1 MISVRCPASCGEIFQ
16 GPVNKQEA
24 LISYAIDLYSVVR
37 LEKGKRMTGSNQD
50 KAYHAMEETLK
61 YFDRPESLLK
71 DYRLIIKSDI
81 PRGKGMASS
90 TADVAGSVML
100 SAKMLQ
106 CPMTEDILGE
116 ISAKVEPTDSTLFS
130 KLSLFNS
137 RSGKRLRSYGPYP
150 KGSVLI
156 LEGEGTVDTL
166 EYHRRHQG
174 VKSQQMDQ
182 ENKNLDNL
190 HRNGLVENP
199 IRLAQAF
206 KAWEKNR
213 ENLSLKELGKLATVS
228 ARAHQQILPK
238 PGLEKIIKL
247 SAQSEAYGVN
257 TAHSGSVLGVLY
269 DEALFDKE
277 GFIRKIHKEGLRKHY
292 PILRDHRLIPGGLQ
306 WLKYL

>member
-1 MISVRCPASCGEIFQ
+1 MISIRCPASCGEIFQ
-16 GPVNKQEA
+16 GPVNNQEA

-37 LEKGKRMTGSNQD
+37 LEKGKRRTGSNQD

-90 TADVAGSVML
+90 TADVAGAVML

-106 CPMTEDILGE
+106 FPMTEDILGK
-116 ISAKVEPTDSTLFS
+116 IAAKVEPTDSTLFS

-137 RSGKRLRSYGPYP
+137 KSGKRVRSYGPYP
-150 KGSVLI
+150 KGRVLI
-156 LEGEGTVDTL
+156 LEGFSTVDTL
-166 EYHRRHQG
+166 EYHRQHSKTKALKLYQQKENLNNCYQTG
-174 VKSQQMDQ
+174 VIEK
-182 ENKNLDNL
+182 
-190 HRNGLVENP
+190 P
-199 IRLAQAF
+199 IRVAQAF
-206 KAWEKNR
+206 EAWEKKRDNI
-213 ENLSLKELGKLATVS
+213 SLKELGKLATVS

-247 SAQSEAYGVN
+247 SSQSGAYGVN

-269 DEALFDKE
+269 HEAFFDKK
-277 GFIRKIHKEGLRKHY
+277 GFIKKIQQEGLRKHY

-306 WLKYL
+306 WMKY